1 MLKKLRNITLK
12 RVALAT
18 MLLFIC
24 FLFVLFPQNENEIN
38 LEGKESIEYTNN
50 HTTHEI
56 FMVNKDNYVAR
67 TNVLLEEDDT
77 ESKVRGILEYLII
90 GGKKESSIPNGF
102 RSIIPSGTEIKS
114 IEIKEGLLK
123 INFSKEIL
131 EIDESL
137 EEKMLESIVYSL
149 TSIDG
154 IKGILIYVEDELLTV
169 LPKTNTNL
177 PSILT
182 RDLGVNKVYDI
193 VNTKDITKTT
203 VYYIGKNNDDYY
215 YVPVTKIN
223 NNGKDK
229 VKIIIDELS
238 SGPICEDNLMSFM
251 NLNTELLNYEI
262 IENNMYLTF
271 NDSILNNIEE
281 KSILE
286 EVVYSISLSIADN
299 YDVKEVIFL
308 IGDEEITKSV
318 IKTLE

>member
-1 MLKKLRNITLK
+1 MIKNMTLKK
-12 RVALAT
+12 VALAT

-24 FLFVLFPQNENEIN
+24 FLFVLFPKDEEMIN
-38 LEGKESIEYTNN
+38 LEGKENIEYTNY

-67 TNVLLEEDDT
+67 TSVLLEEEDV

-90 GGKKESSIPNGF
+90 GGKKESNIPNGF

-114 IEIKEGLLK
+114 IELKEGLLK

-154 IKGILIYVEDELLTV
+154 VKSILIYVEDDLLTV
-169 LPKTNTNL
+169 LPKTKTNL

-182 RDLGVNKVYDI
+182 RDIGINKVYDLT
-193 VNTKDITKTT
+193 NTKDITKTT
-203 VYYIGKNNDDYY
+203 IYYVSKNADNYY
-215 YVPVTKIN
+215 YVPVTKVDN
-223 NNGKDK
+223 NKDEK
-229 VKIIIDELS
+229 VKVIIDELT
-238 SGPICEDNLMSFM
+238 SGPTYEDNLMSFLS
-251 NLNTELLNYEI
+251 LNAELLEYEI
-262 IENNMYLTF
+262 KDNNMHLEF
-271 NDSILNNIEE
+271 NNYILDNLEQ

-286 EVVYSISLSIADN
+286 EVIYSISLSIADN
-299 YDVKEVIFL
+299 YDVNEVIFSTEN
-308 IGDEEITKSV
+308 EEIAKSV

>member
-1 MLKKLRNITLK
+1 MLKNMTLR

-24 FLFVLFPQNENEIN
+24 FLFVLFPQSEDKISLKGEN
-38 LEGKESIEYTNN
+38 IEYTNY

-67 TNVLLEEDDT
+67 TNVLLDEDST
-77 ESKVRGILEYLII
+77 ENKVRGILEYLII

-102 RSIIPSGTEIKS
+102 RSIIPAGTEIKS
-114 IEIKEGLLK
+114 VEIKEGLLK
-123 INFSKEIL
+123 IDFSKEIL
-131 EIDESL
+131 EIDEAL
-137 EEKMLESIVYSL
+137 EEKMLESIIYSL

-154 IKGILIYVEDELLTV
+154 IKGILIYVEGDLLTV
-169 LPKTNTNL
+169 LPKTKTSL

-182 RDLGVNKVYDI
+182 RDIGVNKVYDL
-193 VNTKDITKTT
+193 VDTKDITKTT
-203 VYYIGKNNDDYY
+203 VYYVGKNNDDYY
-215 YVPVTKIN
+215 YVPVTKVD
-223 NNGKDK
+223 NGEKDK
-229 VKIIIDELS
+229 IKVIIDELS
-238 SGPICEDNLMSFM
+238 SGPTYEDNLMSFM

-262 IENNMYLTF
+262 KEDNMYLTF
-271 NDSILNNIEE
+271 NNYILDNLEE

-286 EVVYSISLSIADN
+286 EVIYTISLSIADN

-318 IKTLE
+318 VKTLE